1 MRKLLHLFE
10 NAIFLDLRRPLDTLK
25 TVAEWKPPPYIGY
38 SSPMHALGFSI
49 QMSHL
54 ENIISASRE

>member
-25 TVAEWKPPPYIGY
+25 TVAEWKPPPYIAY
-38 SSPMHALGFSI
+38 SSAMQALGFSI
-49 QMSHL
+49 QM
-54 ENIISASRE
+54 